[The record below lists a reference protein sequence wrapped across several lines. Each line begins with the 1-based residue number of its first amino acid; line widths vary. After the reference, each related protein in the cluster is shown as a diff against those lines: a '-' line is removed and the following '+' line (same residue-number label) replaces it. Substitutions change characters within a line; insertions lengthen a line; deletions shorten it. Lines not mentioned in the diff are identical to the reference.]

1 MNTIYLSDIPR
12 TVTAIAEWCACLV
25 VIAQY
30 PRRHSGPR
38 LWAMLGAGLA
48 VQCLFLALTD
58 GLHILFWVPCM
69 AAAVGLMFTLIA
81 ACCDMPLATVGYC
94 TVRAFLLAEF
104 AASLEWQLYSY
115 AQFTLGWQ
123 EAGLK
128 KDVLSAAM
136 VAGVYAL
143 VFLGMRALERRR
155 DDPRTAMAFQL
166 KELWSPVLIA
176 LACFFL
182 SNLSF
187 IYSNTPFT
195 SSELTDIY
203 NIRTLVD
210 LAGVAMLYA
219 YHVQRCELY
228 MQREL
233 DSIQNILQNQYVQ
246 YRQSRESIEAINH
259 KYHDLKHQIAVLR
272 AEPDAARRSAYLDG
286 MEEEIR
292 DYEAQNKTGNSVL
305 DTVLTAKSMYCA
317 RHGIELTCVADGA
330 RLGFMD
336 VMDICTVFGNI
347 LDNAIECELGIK
359 DKSKRLIHMAVY
371 AKRDF
376 LVIRC
381 ENYCP
386 TRLEFQDGLPVSTKQ
401 DKAYHGY
408 GIKSIRHAARKYGGT
423 VTLHDRDDWF
433 EINTVIPLGA
443 GQRGPEKI

>member
-1 MNTIYLSDIPR
+1 MNTIYQSDIPR
-12 TVTAIAEWCACLV
+12 IVTAVAEWCACLTV
-25 VIAQY
+25 VAKY
-30 PRRHSGPR
+30 PRRYSGSR
-38 LWAMLGAGLA
+38 LWGLLGAGLA
-48 VQCLFLALTD
+48 VQCLFLVFTD
-58 GLHILFWVPCM
+58 GLPILLWAPCM
-69 AAAVGLMFTLIA
+69 AAAVGLMFALIA
-81 ACCDMPLATVGYC
+81 ICCDMPLTTAGYC

-115 AQFTLGWQ
+115 ARFTLGWQ
-123 EAGLK
+123 EAGPLRG
-128 KDVLSAAM
+128 LLAAGM
-136 VAGVYAL
+136 LAGVYVL
-143 VFLGMRALERRR
+143 VFCGMGWLEGRR
-155 DDPRTAMAFQL
+155 DDPLTAMAFQFR
-166 KELWSPVLIA
+166 ELWSPILLA

-187 IYSNTPFT
+187 VYSDTPFT
-195 SSELTDIY
+195 GSELTDIY

-233 DSIQNILQNQYVQ
+233 DAIQNILQNQYNQ
-246 YRQSRESIEAINH
+246 YRQSRESIEVINH

-305 DTVLTAKSMYCA
+305 DTVLTGKSLYCA

-330 RLGFMD
+330 RLAFMD
-336 VMDICTVFGNI
+336 VMDICTIFGNI

-359 DKSKRLIHMAVY
+359 DKSKRLVHMAVY
-371 AKRDF
+371 AKKDF

-386 TRLEFQDGLPVSTKQ
+386 TRLEFLDGLPVSTKQ

-408 GIKSIRHAARKYGGT
+408 GIKSIRHAAEKYGGA
-423 VTLHDRDDWF
+423 VTIHERDDWF
-433 EINTVIPLGA
+433 EISAMIPLA
-443 GQRGPEKI
+443 VK